1 MPMHV
6 AMRSH
11 PDRAA
16 VLPAPVDFRPF
27 GFGAAAPVVRQYA
40 PEDERTLIDRAVAGD
55 RIAARSLYDA
65 HAPIIYRL
73 AFRIVGPDFAEECT
87 QDVFVRAFQRLPMF
101 RRESSLRT
109 WLHSITVSVGLNL
122 KRREKRRSN
131 HMSIE
136 FAPDLAAPETEADP
150 LLTQRLNGAID
161 SLPEELRT
169 VVILHLVQGHTHPE
183 IAAILDIPE
192 GTSKARLS
200 RARARLREELADLAA

>member
-1 MPMHV
+1 MPMQ
-6 AMRSH
+6 AGMRSH

-27 GFGAAAPVVRQYA
+27 GFGSAASAVRSYE
-40 PEDERTLIDRAVAGD
+40 PEDERTLIDRVVAGD

-65 HAPIIYRL
+65 HAPVIYRL

-101 RRESSLRT
+101 RRESTLRT

-136 FAPDLAAPETEADP
+136 FAPDLPAPATEADP
-150 LLTQRLNGAID
+150 LLTQRINGAIE

-183 IAAILDIPE
+183 IAEILDIPE